1 MIITLHRVV
10 HKSTVEVIS
19 HEMDIKVSAITA
31 FHDGFIV
38 AGGHQFNVAESRY
51 EINQKITESGAV
63 WD

>member
-10 HKSTVEVIS
+10 HKSTVEVVS

-38 AGGHQFNVAESRY
+38 AGGHQFNVAESRH
-51 EINQKITESGAV
+51 EIHNKITEAGAI
-63 WD
+63 WA

>member
-10 HKSTVEVIS
+10 HKSTVEIVT
-19 HEMDIKVSAITA
+19 HEMDIKVAAITA

-38 AGGHQFNVAESRY
+38 AGGHQFNVVESRY

>member
-1 MIITLHRVV
+1 
-10 HKSTVEVIS
+10 
-19 HEMDIKVSAITA
+19 MDIKVSAITA